1 MKEVFVGAQSCVHA
15 GNTILRTDL
24 FDAGGM
30 RSAVANQRT
39 FKNLLPTVAF
49 GYQRACLSKV
59 MISEQVRLD
68 GLLFSS
74 DAQVLGVMNQVLD
87 NFSIKTE
94 VCGEL
99 DSALDAV
106 THRRL
111 DAVIVDWNGV
121 HDPNRVVRAARKSS
135 PNSNSTIVAMVDQS
149 SEAFA
154 LLAGANF
161 MIHKPMNL
169 DHAQRCM
176 RAAYGTMLQN
186 RRRAARVPI
195 DLAAVVRVVGGG
207 RFEARISDISIG
219 GVALHSRELLEI
231 GQNVTALFTLPGT
244 PSLIYLSGAVVNADG
259 KGRSGVRFS
268 FIPDEDLAVLQTWLA
283 SELNK
288 LENAEMPAGDVLDNV
303 H

>member
-1 MKEVFVGAQSCVHA
+1 
-15 GNTILRTDL
+15 
-24 FDAGGM
+24 
-30 RSAVANQRT
+30 
-39 FKNLLPTVAF
+39 
-49 GYQRACLSKV
+49 
-59 MISEQVRLD
+59 MINEQVRLD

-74 DAQVLGVMNQVLD
+74 DTQVLGVMNQILD
-87 NFSIKTE
+87 NFAIKTE

-161 MIHKPMNL
+161 MIHKPMDL
-169 DHAQRCM
+169 DHARRCM

-186 RRRAARVPI
+186 RRRAARVPV
-195 DLAAVVRVVGGG
+195 DLPGVVRVVGGA

-219 GVALHSRELLEI
+219 GVALHSEELL
-231 GQNVTALFTLPGT
+231 QVDQKVTALFTLPGT
-244 PSLIYLSGAVVNADG
+244 RGLIYLSGVIVNADG
-259 KGRSGVRFS
+259 KGRAGVRFS
-268 FIPDEDLAVLQTWLA
+268 FIPDEDLTLLQTWLA

-288 LENAEMPAGDVLDNV
+288 LENAEMPVGDVPDPV

>member
-1 MKEVFVGAQSCVHA
+1 
-15 GNTILRTDL
+15 
-24 FDAGGM
+24 
-30 RSAVANQRT
+30 
-39 FKNLLPTVAF
+39 
-49 GYQRACLSKV
+49 
-59 MISEQVRLD
+59 MINEQVRLD

-74 DAQVLGVMNQVLD
+74 DTQVLGVMNQILD
-87 NFSIKTE
+87 TFAIKTE

-121 HDPNRVVRAARKSS
+121 HDPNLVVRAARKSS

-161 MIHKPMNL
+161 MIHKPMDL
-169 DHAQRCM
+169 DHARRCM

-186 RRRAARVPI
+186 RRRAARVPV
-195 DLAAVVRVVGGG
+195 DLPVVVRVVGGA

-219 GVALHSRELLEI
+219 GVALHCEELFEVD
-231 GQNVTALFTLPGT
+231 QKVTALFTLPCTSG
-244 PSLIYLSGAVVNADG
+244 LIYLSGVIVNADG
-259 KGRSGVRFS
+259 KGRAGVRFS
-268 FIPDEDLAVLQTWLA
+268 FIPEEDLTLLQTWLA

-288 LENAEMPAGDVLDNV
+288 LENAEMPAGDVPDPV